1 MNDLLSLISLVN
13 NPRAILNV
21 IANNPQFMRNSI
33 VKNAF
38 SMASQG
44 NMQGVETLARNLCEE
59 KGINVEELLD
69 NLKKI
74 RF

>member
-21 IANNPQFMRNSI
+21 IANNPQFMRNNI

>member
-21 IANNPQFMRNSI
+21 IANNPQFMRNNI
-33 VKNAF
+33 VKNTF
-38 SMASQG
+38 NMASQG
-44 NMQGVETLARNLCEE
+44 NMQGVEALARNLCEE
-59 KGINVEELLD
+59 KGINIEELLD

-74 RF
+74 HL